1 VIFNFISKK
10 EKLVNESFGEPKN
23 EAITLIFVMSH
34 DISMRFITE
43 ISKQI
48 IEILK
53 QSSPGNLIL
62 KFPG

>member
-48 IEILK
+48 IEISWL
-53 QSSPGNLIL
+53 S
-62 KFPG
+62 